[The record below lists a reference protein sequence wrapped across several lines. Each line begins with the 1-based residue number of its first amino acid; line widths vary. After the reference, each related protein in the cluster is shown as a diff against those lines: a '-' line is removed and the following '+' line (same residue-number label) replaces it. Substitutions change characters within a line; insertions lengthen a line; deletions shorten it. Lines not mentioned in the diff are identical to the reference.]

1 MNRHALVL
9 NRNWTAVSTV
19 TVHEALVL
27 LCREAA
33 AAICPETYEVYDLE
47 AWLDRSQLRA
57 RELPRERLVR
67 TPNVAVETP
76 EVVLLRHYGGVPRLE
91 VSFSRRN
98 LYRRD
103 GYACQYCGRR
113 TSNAELSIDHVVPR
127 SRGGET
133 SWENCVLAC
142 VRCNTQKAN
151 KSLRDS
157 GMRLAR
163 EPLRPRWSALADLLP
178 SKRPE
183 SWEKFLPKS
192 AG

>member
-27 LCREAA
+27 ICREAA
-33 AAICPETYEVYDLE
+33 AAICPETYEVFGLE
-47 AWLDRSQLRA
+47 AWLDRSRERA
-57 RELPRERLVR
+57 PSLPRERLVR
-67 TPNVAVETP
+67 TPSVAVETP
-76 EVVLLRHYGGVPRLE
+76 EVVLLCHYGGVPRLE

-113 TSNAELSIDHVVPR
+113 ANHAELSIDHVVPR

-142 VRCNTQKAN
+142 VRCNTKKAN
-151 KSLRDS
+151 KTLRDA
-157 GMRLAR
+157 GMRLNE
-163 EPLRPRWSALADLLP
+163 EPRRPRWSALADLLP
-178 SKRPE
+178 TVRPE